1 MRVSSC
7 ASELTLRCR
16 LEEEAELDT
25 LPLPSALL
33 SVVCVRLA
41 LLLLLSA
48 ALVVLEEEEEA
59 SWLCDGCRSR
69 SRGRFSV
76 VMFWETP
83 RDEELMLECLQVKV

>member
-33 SVVCVRLA
+33 RVVLA